1 MTWNF
6 SPPTDSDLGDREV
19 PLENHHLWGKRIAL
33 LVTGGIAAMKAPLI
47 ARSLRKFGAT
57 VVAFV
62 SEEALRYVTKEA
74 LEWSTVNPVISQL
87 TAWPRPWDDRKR
99 EKLKFCLSPPC
110 TAVYIMLF

>member
-87 TAWPRPWDDRKR
+87 TAKA
-99 EKLKFCLSPPC
+99 EH
-110 TAVYIMLF
+110 